1 MSYID
6 GMTIDGTDYKIK
18 DADADA
24 IKTAINVLSAGK
36 SDFSGTWEIGNISG
50 TTGNNSND
58 NKTIRTVGSIPYSG
72 EYLQFDGVL
81 RGDGETYDRIAYV
94 YYYSASGY
102 TNRILLT
109 DGVAVTLPA
118 GTTAYRLTYGFVAAS
133 GITISSADTY
143 IADYGLK
150 LITKTYHDKQDVL
163 TFDVTPTEGSTN
175 PVTSGGVFAAAAEER
190 KQSSGNLLSGFI
202 APSGETYKNVKYE
215 WNNGVCH
222 VTNPESG
229 GATATSYTDVF
240 ADPNAFPVGMEAR
253 GTYKVSGASENV
265 QFRFYQAVSGSFV
278 SSPTILATNEDAY
291 LTIPSDASGLRLR
304 LYVFSGTTLNEYITP
319 CIQRID
325 QPERLVFPHRIAMFG
340 DSITAGR
347 DGDAEAGVHTLY
359 EIPATVAKRLGCVV
373 DNLGVGSMGWL
384 AEGSGMNAYG
394 KISTTDLTPYD
405 VITLCFGVND
415 GFRPIGNYNSTD
427 ETEVMGQFNKVINY
441 IYTQKPAVQV
451 IVIAPFNGCNVGSF
465 PKYWYGTVPSTAY
478 SRGVLS
484 DTLKEACE
492 YYNIP
497 YIEQK
502 NGPLNGFTV
511 KKNILDSNGKSLTY
525 MGADGVHPSNAG
537 YKALGGWI
545 SGEIARLIG

>member
-1 MSYID
+1 MSEYID
-6 GMTIDGTDYKIK
+6 SLYLSGQEVPIRDAKAQEDIAGLGSAANGLEDKNFFNFGVYAKSDTTTNKGVTYTRINETRWTATGTAAETSRYWIFDEETFVHLKAGKIYRVRFEASDGNIKLATYKRVGAALTAVPIVGGILTVPSDATGFMFRMDTASGAVVDATIDFSVCNIPDDIV
-18 DADADA
+18 D
-24 IKTAINVLSAGK
+24 LEK
-36 SDFSGTWEIGNISG
+36 SIAPRF
-50 TTGNNSND
+50 
-58 NKTIRTVGSIPYSG
+58 
-72 EYLQFDGVL
+72 
-81 RGDGETYDRIAYV
+81 YD
-94 YYYSASGY
+94 
-102 TNRILLT
+102 
-109 DGVAVTLPA
+109 
-118 GTTAYRLTYGFVAAS
+118 
-133 GITISSADTY
+133 
-143 IADYGLK
+143 
-150 LITKTYHDKQDVL
+150 
-163 TFDVTPTEGSTN
+163 
-175 PVTSGGVFAAAAEER
+175 
-190 KQSSGNLLSGFI
+190 NLLSGFI
-202 APSGETYKNVKYE
+202 NPAGETYKNVKYE

-222 VTNPESG
+222 VYNPESG

-240 ADPNAFPVGMEAR
+240 SDPNAFPVGMEAG
-253 GTYKVSGASENV
+253 GTYKVSGASEKV
-265 QFRFYQAVSGSFV
+265 QYRFYQAVNGAFV
-278 SSPTILATNEDAY
+278 STPTILTANSDSY
-291 LTIPSDASGLRLR
+291 LTVPAGTTGLRMR
-304 LYVFSGTTLNEYITP
+304 LYVASGVTVDEYITP
-319 CIQRID
+319 CIQRTD

-340 DSITAGR
+340 DSIMLGR

-359 EIPATVAKRLGCVV
+359 PIPDTVSKRLGIVC

-405 VITLCFGVND
+405 VIVLCFGVND
-415 GFRPIGNYNSTD
+415 GFRAIGNYDSSD

-441 IYTQKPAVQV
+441 IFTQKPAVQV

-502 NGPLNGFTV
+502 DGPLNGFTV
-511 KKNILDSNGKSLTY
+511 KKNILDSNNKSLTY